1 MSSEFDELSD
11 ADVIPE
17 LQKEP
22 FKWKNFLRKN
32 VTQLGMIFV
41 FFTLWLFFIFAAPET
56 FLSPQIYY
64 AFMATTPLFAIM
76 ALPLTMVIISGEIDL
91 SFTSIMAIGMVA
103 FIFIFEP
110 TGNVTLAIIG
120 ALAAGIASGIL
131 NGGLVV
137 GIGIPSLVATI
148 GTQFFLRGLSLVL
161 LNGKGATLV
170 GAKESFVYALFV
182 GKTIGKIPNQFW
194 WSIAIAIFC
203 WIILNRTRL
212 GAHIYLIGDNEQSA
226 RLMGVNVN
234 RTRMVVFIMMG
245 LAAAFAG
252 VLASL
257 QVSFFWP
264 SLGEGYLLSTLASV
278 FLGGT
283 SVFGGTGTILGTFLG
298 SYIIGAINAGIVAIG
313 LTGFWTQLIYG
324 LIIVVSVSM
333 HVILQKRIK

>member
-1 MSSEFDELSD
+1 MSSETEELSV
-11 ADVIPE
+11 AEAVPE
-17 LQKEP
+17 PPKAP
-22 FKWKNFLRKN
+22 FNRKNFLRKN
-32 VTQLGMIFV
+32 ATQLGMMIV
-41 FFTLWLFFIFAAPET
+41 FFGIWLFFILSAPQT
-56 FLSPQIYY
+56 FLAPQIYY

-76 ALPLTMVIISGEIDL
+76 ALPLTMVIIAGEMDL
-91 SFTSIMAIGMVA
+91 SFPSIMAIGMVA
-103 FIFIFEP
+103 FVFVFVP
-110 TGNVTLAIIG
+110 TGNVALAILA
-120 ALAAGIASGIL
+120 ALAAGVAAGIL

-161 LNGKGATLV
+161 LQGKGATLV
-170 GAKESFVYALFV
+170 DARESFIYQVFV

-194 WSIAIAIFC
+194 WSIAIAIVC

-212 GAHIYLIGDNEQSA
+212 GAHIYLIGDNEKSA

-234 RTRMVVFIMMG
+234 RTRMLVFIMMG

-298 SYIIGAINAGIVAIG
+298 AYIIGAINAGIVAIG
-313 LTGFWTQLIYG
+313 LTGFWTELIYG
-324 LIIVVSVSM
+324 LIIVISVSM
-333 HVILQKRIK
+333 HVIMQRRVK

>member
-1 MSSEFDELSD
+1 MSSETEELTGG
-11 ADVIPE
+11 DVLPE
-17 LQKEP
+17 AQKEP
-22 FKWKNFLRKN
+22 FNWKNFLRKN
-32 VTQLGMIFV
+32 STQIGMIVV
-41 FFTLWLFFIFAAPET
+41 FFGLWLFFILAAPET

-64 AFMATTPLFAIM
+64 AYMATTPFFAIM
-76 ALPLTMVIISGEIDL
+76 ALPLTMVIIAGEIDL
-91 SFTSIMAIGMVA
+91 SFPSIMAIGMVA
-103 FIFIFEP
+103 FVSIFEP
-110 TGNVTLAIIG
+110 TGSV
-120 ALAAGIASGIL
+120 ALALIAALSAGIASGIM

-161 LNGKGATLV
+161 LEGQGATLI
-170 GAKESFVYALFV
+170 AARESFVYELLV
-182 GKTIGKIPNQFW
+182 GKAIGSIPNQFW
-194 WSIAIAIFC
+194 WSIAIAILC
-203 WIILNRTRL
+203 WVILNRTRL
-212 GAHIYLIGDNEQSA
+212 GAHIYLTGDNEQSA

-234 RTRMVVFIMMG
+234 RTRMAIFIMIG

-313 LTGFWTQLIYG
+313 LTGFWTSLIYG

-333 HVILQKRIK
+333 HVILQRRIK

>member
-1 MSSEFDELSD
+1 MSSEIEELSGED
-11 ADVIPE
+11 PVPE
-17 LQKEP
+17 PPREP

-32 VTQLGMIFV
+32 ATQLGMIFV
-41 FFTLWLFFIFAAPET
+41 FFGLWLFFILAAPQT

-76 ALPLTMVIISGEIDL
+76 AMPLTMVIIAGEMDL
-91 SFTSIMAIGMVA
+91 SFTSVMAIGMVA
-103 FIFIFEP
+103 FLAIFEP
-110 TGNVTLAIIG
+110 TGNVTLAILA
-120 ALAAGIASGIL
+120 ALAAGVAAGVL

-170 GAKESFVYALFV
+170 GARESFVYAMFV

-194 WSIAIAIFC
+194 WSIAIAIVC

-234 RTRMVVFIMMG
+234 RTRLTVFIMIG

-283 SVFGGTGTILGTFLG
+283 SVFGGVGTILGTFLG

-313 LTGFWTQLIYG
+313 MTGFWTQLIYG
-324 LIIVVSVSM
+324 LIILISVSM
-333 HVILQKRIK
+333 HVLLQRRVK

>member
-1 MSSEFDELSD
+1 MNSEIEETMGEDP
-11 ADVIPE
+11 VPKPK
-17 LQKEP
+17 KEP

-32 VTQLGMIFV
+32 ATQLGMIFV
-41 FFTLWLFFIFAAPET
+41 FFGIWLFFILAAPRT

-76 ALPLTMVIISGEIDL
+76 AMPLTMVIIAGEMDL

-110 TGNVTLAIIG
+110 TGNVTLAVIA
-120 ALAAGIASGIL
+120 ALATGVAAGVL

-170 GAKESFVYALFV
+170 GARESFIYEMFV

-194 WSIAIAIFC
+194 WSIAIAILC

-212 GAHIYLIGDNEQSA
+212 GAHIYLIGDNVKSA

-234 RTRMVVFIMMG
+234 RTRLAVFIMIG
-245 LAAAFAG
+245 LASAFAG

-283 SVFGGTGTILGTFLG
+283 SVFGGVGTILGTFLG

-313 LTGFWTQLIYG
+313 LTGFWTELIYG
-324 LIIVVSVSM
+324 LIIIISVSM

>member
-1 MSSEFDELSD
+1 MSSETEELSG
-11 ADVIPE
+11 ADVVPE
-17 LQKEP
+17 PEKEP
-22 FKWKNFLRKN
+22 FSWKNFLRKN
-32 VTQLGMIFV
+32 ATQLGMILV
-41 FFTLWLFFIFAAPET
+41 FFGLWLFFILAAPQT

-64 AFMATTPLFAIM
+64 AFMSTTPLFAIM
-76 ALPLTMVIISGEIDL
+76 ALPLTMVIIAGEMDL
-91 SFTSIMAIGMVA
+91 SFPSIMAIGMVA

-110 TGNVTLAIIG
+110 TGNVPLAV
-120 ALAAGIASGIL
+120 LAALTAGVAAGIL

-161 LNGKGATLV
+161 LQGKGATLITARETFIYEV
-170 GAKESFVYALFV
+170 LV
-182 GKTIGKIPNQFW
+182 GKTIGNIPNQFW
-194 WSIAIAIFC
+194 WSIAIAIAC
-203 WIILNRTRL
+203 WILLNRTRL

-226 RLMGVNVN
+226 RLMGVDVN
-234 RTRMVVFIMMG
+234 RTRMAVFIMMG

-252 VLASL
+252 VLASM

-313 LTGFWTQLIYG
+313 LTGFWTELIYG
-324 LIIVVSVSM
+324 LIIIISVSM
-333 HVILQKRIK
+333 HVVMQRRIK

>member
-1 MSSEFDELSD
+1 MSSETEELSV
-11 ADVIPE
+11 ADSIPE
-17 LQKEP
+17 PQKGS
-22 FKWKNFLRKN
+22 FSWKNFLRSN
-32 VTQLGMIFV
+32 ATQLGMILV
-41 FFTLWLFFIFAAPET
+41 FFALWLFFILSAPET

-76 ALPLTMVIISGEIDL
+76 ALPLTMVIIAGEMDL
-91 SFTSIMAIGMVA
+91 SFPSIMAIGMVA
-103 FIFIFEP
+103 FIFVFEP
-110 TGNVTLAIIG
+110 TGNVFLSLLA
-120 ALAAGIASGIL
+120 ALAAGIGAGLL
-131 NGGLVV
+131 NAGLVV

-161 LNGKGATLV
+161 LQGQGATLIE
-170 GAKESFVYALFV
+170 ARDTLIYTLLV
-182 GKTIGKIPNQFW
+182 GKSIGGIPNQFW
-194 WSIAIAIFC
+194 WSIAIAILC
-203 WIILNRTRL
+203 WVILNRTRL
-212 GAHIYLIGDNEQSA
+212 GAHIYLIGDNEKSA

-234 RTRMVVFIMMG
+234 RTRLTVFIIMG
-245 LAAAFAG
+245 LAAAFSG

-313 LTGFWTQLIYG
+313 LTGFWTELIYG
-324 LIIVVSVSM
+324 LIIIISVSM
-333 HVILQKRIK
+333 HVVMQRRIK

>member
-1 MSSEFDELSD
+1 MSSEIEELTGED
-11 ADVIPE
+11 PLPE
-17 LQKEP
+17 PGKAP
-22 FKWKNFLRKN
+22 FSWKNFLRKN

-41 FFTLWLFFIFAAPET
+41 FFGLWLFFILAAPDT

-76 ALPLTMVIISGEIDL
+76 AMPLTMVIIAGEMDL

-103 FIFIFEP
+103 FIAIFEP
-110 TGNVTLAIIG
+110 TGNVSLAILA
-120 ALAAGIASGIL
+120 ALAAGVAAGFL

-148 GTQFFLRGLSLVL
+148 GTQFFLRGLALVL

-170 GAKESFVYALFV
+170 GARESFVYEMFV

-194 WSIAIAIFC
+194 WSIAIAILC

-212 GAHIYLIGDNEQSA
+212 GAHIYLIGDNVQSA

-234 RTRMVVFIMMG
+234 RTRLAVFIMIG
-245 LAAAFAG
+245 LAAALAG
-252 VLASL
+252 VLASM

-283 SVFGGTGTILGTFLG
+283 SVFGGVGTILGTFLG

-313 LTGFWTQLIYG
+313 MTGYWTELIYG
-324 LIIVVSVSM
+324 LIIVISVSM
-333 HVILQKRIK
+333 HVILQRRVK

>member
-1 MSSEFDELSD
+1 MNSEVEEPSAEDP
-11 ADVIPE
+11 VPE
-17 LQKEP
+17 SKKAP
-22 FKWKNFLRKN
+22 INWKNFVRKN
-32 VTQLGMIFV
+32 TTQLGMIFV
-41 FFTLWLFFIFAAPET
+41 FFAIWLFFILAAPET

-76 ALPLTMVIISGEIDL
+76 ALPLTMVIIAGDIDL
-91 SFTSIMAIGMVA
+91 SFPSIMAMGMVA
-103 FIFIFEP
+103 FIFVFEL
-110 TGNVTLAIIG
+110 TGNVGLAMIA
-120 ALAAGIASGIL
+120 ALSAGIASGFL
-131 NGGLVV
+131 NGALIV

-161 LNGKGATLV
+161 LDGKGATLIA
-170 GAKESFVYALFV
+170 AKESFIYELFV
-182 GKTIGKIPNQFW
+182 GKTIGRIPNQFW
-194 WSIAIAIFC
+194 WSIAIAIIC

-212 GAHIYLIGDNEQSA
+212 GAHIYLIGDNVQSA

-234 RTRMVVFIMMG
+234 RTRLAVFIMMG

-264 SLGEGYLLSTLASV
+264 SLGQGYLLSTLASV

-283 SVFGGTGTILGTFLG
+283 SVFGGVGTILGTFLG

-313 LTGFWTQLIYG
+313 MTGFWTQLIYG
-324 LIIVVSVSM
+324 LIIIISVSM
-333 HVILQKRIK
+333 HVVLQRRIK

>member
-1 MSSEFDELSD
+1 
-11 ADVIPE
+11 V
-17 LQKEP
+17 
-22 FKWKNFLRKN
+22 
-32 VTQLGMIFV
+32 
-41 FFTLWLFFIFAAPET
+41 
-56 FLSPQIYY
+56 
-64 AFMATTPLFAIM
+64 
-76 ALPLTMVIISGEIDL
+76 
-91 SFTSIMAIGMVA
+91 
-103 FIFIFEP
+103 
-110 TGNVTLAIIG
+110 
-120 ALAAGIASGIL
+120 ALALIAALSAGIASGIL

-161 LNGKGATLV
+161 LQGQGATLIT
-170 GAKESFVYALFV
+170 ARESFVYKLLV
-182 GKTIGKIPNQFW
+182 GKGIGSIPNQFW
-194 WSIAIAIFC
+194 WSLVIAILC
-203 WIILNRTRL
+203 WIILNRTRF
-212 GAHIYLIGDNEQSA
+212 GAHIYLIGDNEKSA

-234 RTRMVVFIMMG
+234 RTRMAIFIMIG
-245 LAAAFAG
+245 LAAALAG

-313 LTGFWTQLIYG
+313 LTGFWTELIYG

-333 HVILQKRIK
+333 HVILRRRIK

>member
-1 MSSEFDELSD
+1 
-11 ADVIPE
+11 
-17 LQKEP
+17 
-22 FKWKNFLRKN
+22 
-32 VTQLGMIFV
+32 
-41 FFTLWLFFIFAAPET
+41 
-56 FLSPQIYY
+56 
-64 AFMATTPLFAIM
+64 MATTPLFAIM
-76 ALPLTMVIISGEIDL
+76 AMPLTMVIIAGEMDL
-91 SFTSIMAIGMVA
+91 SFTSVMAIGMVA
-103 FIFIFEP
+103 FLAIFEP
-110 TGNVTLAIIG
+110 TGNVTLAILA
-120 ALAAGIASGIL
+120 ALAAGVAAGVL

-170 GAKESFVYALFV
+170 GARESFVYEMLV

-194 WSIAIAIFC
+194 WSIAIAIVC

-234 RTRMVVFIMMG
+234 RTRMAVFIMIG
-245 LAAAFAG
+245 LASAFAG

-283 SVFGGTGTILGTFLG
+283 SVFGGVGTILGTFLG

-313 LTGFWTQLIYG
+313 MTGFWTQLIYG
-324 LIIVVSVSM
+324 LIILISVSM
-333 HVILQKRIK
+333 HVLLQRRVK

>member
-1 MSSEFDELSD
+1 MSSEIEDLAGAEE
-11 ADVIPE
+11 AVVV
-17 LQKEP
+17 QKEP
-22 FKWKNFLRKN
+22 FNWKNFLRKN
-32 VTQLGMIFV
+32 ATQLGMIFV
-41 FFTLWLFFIFAAPET
+41 FFGIWLFFLLAAPET

-76 ALPLTMVIISGEIDL
+76 ALPLTMVIIAGEMDF
-91 SFTSIMAIGMVA
+91 SFPSIMAIGMVA
-103 FIFIFEP
+103 FVFVFEP
-110 TGNVTLAIIG
+110 TGNVAFALLA
-120 ALAAGIASGIL
+120 ALAAGIGAGIL

-137 GIGIPSLVATI
+137 AIGIPSLVATI
-148 GTQFFLRGLSLVL
+148 GTQFFLRGLALVL
-161 LNGKGATLV
+161 LQGKGATLI
-170 GAKESFVYALFV
+170 AARESFIYELLV
-182 GKTIGKIPNQFW
+182 GKTIGNIPNQFW
-194 WSIAIAIFC
+194 WSILVALLC

-234 RTRMVVFIMMG
+234 RTRMAVFIMMG
-245 LAAAFAG
+245 LAAAFSG

-283 SVFGGTGTILGTFLG
+283 SVFGGVGTILGTFLG

-313 LTGFWTQLIYG
+313 LTGFWTELIYG
-324 LIIVVSVSM
+324 LIIIISVSM
-333 HVILQKRIK
+333 HVIMQKRIK

>member
-1 MSSEFDELSD
+1 MSSEIEELAGQD
-11 ADVIPE
+11 PLPE
-17 LQKEP
+17 PEKAP
-22 FKWKNFLRKN
+22 FSWRNFLRKN

-41 FFTLWLFFIFAAPET
+41 FFGLWLFFILAAPET

-76 ALPLTMVIISGEIDL
+76 AMPLTMVIIAGEMDL

-103 FIFIFEP
+103 FIAIFEP
-110 TGNVTLAIIG
+110 TGNVSLAILA
-120 ALAAGIASGIL
+120 ALAAGVASGLL

-170 GAKESFVYALFV
+170 GARESFVYAMFV

-194 WSIAIAIFC
+194 WSIVIAILC

-212 GAHIYLIGDNEQSA
+212 GAHIYLIGDNVQSA

-234 RTRMVVFIMMG
+234 RTRLAVFIMIG
-245 LAAAFAG
+245 LAAALAG
-252 VLASL
+252 VLASM

-283 SVFGGTGTILGTFLG
+283 SVFGGVGTILGTFLG

-313 LTGFWTQLIYG
+313 MTGYWTELIYG
-324 LIIVVSVSM
+324 LIIVISVSM
-333 HVILQKRIK
+333 HVILQRRVK

>member
-1 MSSEFDELSD
+1 MNTEIEELSGEEQ
-11 ADVIPE
+11 APE
-17 LQKEP
+17 PKKEP
-22 FKWKNFLRKN
+22 FNLKNFMRRN
-32 VTQLGMIFV
+32 ATQLGMIVV
-41 FFTLWLFFIFAAPET
+41 FFAIWLFFILAAPET

-64 AFMATTPLFAIM
+64 AFMATTPFFAIM
-76 ALPLTMVIISGEIDL
+76 ALPLTMVIIAGEIDL
-91 SFTSIMAIGMVA
+91 SFPSIMAMGMVA
-103 FIFIFEP
+103 FVTVFEL
-110 TGNVTLAIIG
+110 TGNVGLSIIAALG
-120 ALAAGIASGIL
+120 AGVASGFL

-137 GIGIPSLVATI
+137 GIGIPALVATI

-161 LNGKGATLV
+161 LDGQGSTLV
-170 GAKESFVYALFV
+170 GARESIVYEILV
-182 GKTIGKIPNQFW
+182 GKSIGRIPNQFW
-194 WSIAIAIFC
+194 WSILIAIAC

-234 RTRMVVFIMMG
+234 RTRLTVFIIMC

-283 SVFGGTGTILGTFLG
+283 SVFGGVGTVLGTFLG
-298 SYIIGAINAGIVAIG
+298 SYIIGAINAGIVAVG

-324 LIIVVSVSM
+324 LIIIISVSM
-333 HVILQKRIK
+333 HVVLQRRIK

>member
-1 MSSEFDELSD
+1 MSSEIEELAGTEAVATPS
-11 ADVIPE
+11 AGS
-17 LQKEP
+17 
-22 FKWKNFLRKN
+22 FSWKNFLRSN
-32 VTQLGMIFV
+32 ATQLGMIAV
-41 FFTLWLFFIFAAPET
+41 FFGLWLFFILAAPQT
-56 FLSPQIYY
+56 FLSPQIYL

-76 ALPLTMVIISGEIDL
+76 ALPLTMVIIAGEMDL
-91 SFTSIMAIGMVA
+91 SFPSIMAIGMVA
-103 FIFIFEP
+103 FVFVFQP
-110 TGNVTLAIIG
+110 TGNVFLALLA
-120 ALAAGIASGIL
+120 ALGAGIASGIL
-131 NGGLVV
+131 NAGLVV

-161 LNGKGATLV
+161 LQGKGATLSGV
-170 GAKESFVYALFV
+170 RDSFVYQLLV
-182 GKTIGKIPNQFW
+182 GKTIGGIPNQFW
-194 WSIAIAIFC
+194 WSIAVAILC
-203 WIILNRTRL
+203 WVILNRTRL
-212 GAHIYLIGDNEQSA
+212 GAHIYLIGDNEKSA

-234 RTRMVVFIMMG
+234 RTRMIVFIMMG
-245 LAAAFAG
+245 LAAAFSG

-313 LTGFWTQLIYG
+313 LTGFWTELIYG

-333 HVILQKRIK
+333 HVIMQRRIK